1 MAGESTT
8 TEPVSGPRV
17 HDIGAG
23 GIVVVAA
30 EAADVRIQGVEG
42 TEVRVVAPAD
52 GAGIATEAQPG
63 RFTVRT
69 LRHVGTD
76 RIGFVGLKVGRREFG
91 FPLGF
96 RVSGT
101 IEIEVPR
108 DARVEVGVTAGD
120 VAVRDVRGGAVVRTA
135 TRRRL
140 HQGRGRA
147 RRGERLVGRRERD
160 RGRARHPRGPFRRRR
175 RPGPGA
181 PLRSCRGRD
190 DQRRRR
196 ARRDLRGDG
205 PPRHLHRLGRRR
217 AGHPRRGPDASR
229 SRPSRAT

>member
-23 GIVVVAA
+23 GILVVAA
-30 EAADVRIQGVEG
+30 DAADVRIQGVEG

-52 GAGIATEAQPG
+52 GAGITTEAQPG

-69 LRHVGTD
+69 PRHAGSE

-91 FPLGF
+91 FHLGF

-108 DARVEVGVTAGD
+108 DARVAGGVFA
-120 VAVRDVRGGAVVRTA
+120 
-135 TRRRL
+135 
-140 HQGRGRA
+140 
-147 RRGERLVGRRERD
+147 
-160 RGRARHPRGPFRRRR
+160 
-175 RPGPGA
+175 
-181 PLRSCRGRD
+181 
-190 DQRRRR
+190 
-196 ARRDLRGDG
+196 
-205 PPRHLHRLGRRR
+205 
-217 AGHPRRGPDASR
+217 
-229 SRPSRAT
+229 